1 MNNPFKTITNAI
13 LQKAPEI
20 KNNPQAMGYLD
31 VISSGDSQKG
41 AEVADNLCKTYG
53 MSREQM
59 LQQAKQFFGI
69 KF

>member
-1 MNNPFKTITNAI
+1 MNNPFQMIANAVM
-13 LQKAPEI
+13 QRRPDVKD
-20 KNNPQAMGYLD
+20 NQQAMGYLN
-31 VISSGDSQKG
+31 VISSGDSKRG

-69 KF
+69 K